1 MTDLYGSTAAV
12 DRLLRESKLW
22 FVVGLGNNPDRAA
35 FGVASVLQQHG
46 KRMSPIYPRAEIV
59 HGEQGYA
66 SIAEAAAAVG
76 TPDVVDVF
84 VRSDRAGEFADA
96 AIAAGAGAVWFQLDV
111 IDEAAA
117 QRVLDAGMTMIMN
130 KCPAIE
136 WRLRPN

>member
-46 KRMSPIYPRAEIV
+46 KRMIPIYPRAEIV

-136 WRLRPN
+136 WRLRPD

>member
-46 KRMSPIYPRAEIV
+46 KRMIPIYPRAEIV

>member
-46 KRMSPIYPRAEIV
+46 KRMIPIYPRAEIV

-84 VRSDRAGEFADA
+84 VRSDRAGEFANA